1 MEIKHGE
8 EMMTKD
14 LYQEAKVKK
23 SKYQGGKFEGNEVQK
38 IVKKFN
44 AISWPNNHPFKGYL
58 ILFNALEITNEFV
71 FSIKM
76 NLTDKDISDIST
88 LIRDVLIQWESLTE
102 CLSLGRTLKLHI
114 LAVHCLEFAIKY
126 RCTPA
131 AFGEQDGEMLHRR
144 FRQTLETYNT
154 LGKKAL
160 LHATKTWNLCNF

>member
-1 MEIKHGE
+1 
-8 EMMTKD
+8 
-14 LYQEAKVKK
+14 
-23 SKYQGGKFEGNEVQK
+23 
-38 IVKKFN
+38 
-44 AISWPNNHPFKGYL
+44 
-58 ILFNALEITNEFV
+58 
-71 FSIKM
+71 M
-76 NLTDKDISDIST
+76 NLTDNDISDIST
-88 LIRDVLIQWESLTE
+88 SIRDVLIQWENLTE
-102 CLSLGRTLKLHI
+102 CLCLSKTLKLHI